1 MLEIRS
7 DSMVLEKHSS
17 HRERSFETMSLQFF
31 RFSLVI
37 ISVLLVILTFPDGLS
52 GNKLRKMIEKR
63 NDKKLAVSVPE
74 SKAKA
79 FLNSLKRSKRYIW
92 DRSRDDVQQWYQQFM
107 NMGYS
112 EAQFEDAA
120 AYWLGV
126 HQGAGGDDRARYY
139 IHYHYDDNSPTGPYY
154 SQSIRIGADV
164 NYDDY

>member
-1 MLEIRS
+1 
-7 DSMVLEKHSS
+7 
-17 HRERSFETMSLQFF
+17 MSLQSF
-31 RFSLVI
+31 RLALVI

-63 NDKKLAVSVPE
+63 SADKKLAVSVPE
-74 SKAKA
+74 SQAKA

-92 DRSRDDVQQWYQQFM
+92 DRSRDDVQQWYQQFV

-126 HQGAGGDDRARYY
+126 HQGTGDDDHVRYY
-139 IHYHYDDNSPTGPYY
+139 IHQRYDGNSPAGPYY

>member
-1 MLEIRS
+1 
-7 DSMVLEKHSS
+7 
-17 HRERSFETMSLQFF
+17 MSLQFF

-37 ISVLLVILTFPDGLS
+37 ISVLLVILTLPDGLS

-63 NDKKLAVSVPE
+63 NADKKSAVSVPE
-74 SKAKA
+74 SKAKG

-139 IHYHYDDNSPTGPYY
+139 LHYHYDDNSPTGPYY